1 MPHPIKN
8 ESSSESAVNDC
19 RSNSLPMIVSESAE
33 LADVITPMAAFLAV
47 FNSASTSSFIIRQAR
62 DSNDK
67 NANNKSTVKYLITNP
82 FS

>member
-8 ESSSESAVNDC
+8 DSSLESAMNDC
-19 RSNSLPMIVSESAE
+19 RSNSFPIIISESAE
-33 LADVITPMAAFLAV
+33 LADEITPMAAFLAV